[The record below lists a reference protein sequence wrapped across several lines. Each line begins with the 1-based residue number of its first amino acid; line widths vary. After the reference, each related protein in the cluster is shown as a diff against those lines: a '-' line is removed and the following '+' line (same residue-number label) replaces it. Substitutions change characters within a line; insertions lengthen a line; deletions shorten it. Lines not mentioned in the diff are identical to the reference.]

1 MEALQLFSY
10 VGAGNVSNEGN
21 LPNFSAIEARATI
34 STTTTA
40 AASIARLGAL
50 DLHVTCAAAI
60 IASTI
65 SSTTTAGWIGTLNL
79 VMTTR
84 VNSLVCDYG
93 WRSQLTLDHRS

>member
-10 VGAGNVSNEGN
+10 LGAGNVSNEGN
-21 LPNFSAIEARATI
+21 LPNFSAIEARTTI
-34 STTTTA
+34 STTAA

-50 DLHVTCAAAI
+50 DLHVTCAAAV